1 MAGGNS
7 GVFIRSPREGDPA
20 YTGMEVQVLD
30 DYAAVY
36 ATLKPWQYT
45 GSVYGVQAPAVRAT
59 KKADEWQHMQITAQ
73 GPHVTVVLND
83 RTIVDADLLQ
93 HMDKE
98 KEHPGLKRRAGFIGL
113 QNHST
118 RVEYRNI
125 TIRELE

>member
-1 MAGGNS
+1 
-7 GVFIRSPREGDPA
+7 
-20 YTGMEVQVLD
+20 
-30 DYAAVY
+30 
-36 ATLKPWQYT
+36 
-45 GSVYGVQAPAVRAT
+45 
-59 KKADEWQHMQITAQ
+59 
-73 GPHVTVVLND
+73 VLND
-83 RTIVDADLLQ
+83 RTITDADLLQ